1 MSKLFNA
8 KAQRGKDAKA
18 RFCVFAPLRLCVLFF
33 LFVVLVSCNPS
44 SVAPASP
51 TAGRNTPPSQT
62 TVNLKLSAGYT
73 ATVVA
78 EGLQGP
84 TQMILGPDQRLW
96 VAQLV
101 GNEEAGQ
108 GQVVALDLQTGQRQ
122 VLLDKLLKPVG
133 LAVLKNY
140 VWIAAKNALLR
151 APLDANGKI
160 GKIETVLANLPFN
173 GRSIGTLTVTPD
185 QQLLYETSGARAGNR
200 AVPGSAT
207 LWVLDPANPKNP
219 RQLATGLKGAYAQ
232 TYDQAGRLWTT
243 EIADDPVNGVAPP
256 DELNWV
262 VAGADFGWPQCYGK
276 REVAHDLGGTD
287 AFCQK
292 TRAAVAIF
300 PPHATPTSIVASPWE
315 KDTLFVALW
324 AQGIVMRV
332 PVTIQG
338 DNATGTPEPFITGFQ
353 NVQHLLVLPD
363 GALLVSDFSAGKI
376 YRIIH

>member
-1 MSKLFNA
+1 MFSAKL
-8 KAQRGKDAKA
+8 RSGKDAKPNL
-18 RFCVFAPLRLCVLFF
+18 CVFATSQLCVLLF
-33 LFVVLVSCNPS
+33 LFFVLVSCNPP

-51 TAGRNTPPSQT
+51 TAVRNTTRSAT
-62 TVNLKLSAGYT
+62 TSNLKLPTGYT

-84 TQMILGPDQRLW
+84 TQMIIGPDQRLW

-133 LAVLKNY
+133 LAVLHNY
-140 VWIAAKNALLR
+140 IWIAAKNNLLR
-151 APLDANGKI
+151 APLAANGKI
-160 GKIETVLANLPFN
+160 GKMETVLATLPFN

-185 QQLLYETSGARAGNR
+185 QQLVYETSGARAGN
-200 AVPGSAT
+200 AAAPGSAA
-207 LWVLDPANPKNP
+207 LWVLDPADPKNP

-262 VAGADFGWPQCYGK
+262 VAGADFGWPKCYGK
-276 REVAHDLGGTD
+276 QEAARDLGGTV
-287 AFCQK
+287 ASCQK
-292 TRAAVAIF
+292 TRAAVVIF

-315 KDTLFVALW
+315 KDTLLVALW

-332 PVTIQG
+332 PVTVQG
-338 DNATGTPEPFITGFQ
+338 DNATGTSEPFITGFQ

-376 YRIIH
+376 YRIIR